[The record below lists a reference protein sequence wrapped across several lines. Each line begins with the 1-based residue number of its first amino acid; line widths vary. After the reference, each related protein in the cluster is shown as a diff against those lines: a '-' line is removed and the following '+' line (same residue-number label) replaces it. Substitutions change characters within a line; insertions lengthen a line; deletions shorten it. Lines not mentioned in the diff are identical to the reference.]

1 MTGRQVVPLT
11 AATTDLLRP
20 SCRGCVRWLRD
31 PVEAH
36 ADAARHSVPGLRA
49 WAETVTHEWGPPGLL
64 VRQGGRTVAHVVV
77 APPSLV
83 PRAALPATAPVS
95 DDAVLLLSL
104 SSSSRAFTKVAV
116 QSLGREL
123 LRRTVRAVEAYGGP
137 AVVTGCLSSAEVTQS
152 DLPWPP
158 PDVCRVPTTL
168 LTGVG
173 FTVVRPHPTCPRLR
187 LDLRS
192 AATVREDLT
201 SAVRAWL
208 ADRATAPAAT

>member
-137 AVVTGCLSSAEVTQS
+137 AVVTGCLSSAEVAQS

-192 AATVREDLT
+192 TATVREDVT

>member
-49 WAETVTHEWGPPGLL
+49 WAETVTREWGPPGLL

-137 AVVTGCLSSAEVTQS
+137 AVVTGCLSSAEVAQS

>member
-36 ADAARHSVPGLRA
+36 EDSPRHSGPRLRS
-49 WAETVTHEWGPPGLL
+49 WAETVTREWGPPGLL
-64 VRQGGRTVAHVVV
+64 VRQDGRTVAHVVV

-123 LRRTVRAVEAYGGP
+123 LRRRVRAVEAYGGS
-137 AVVTGCLSSAEVTQS
+137 AVVPGCLSPAAVTQS

-173 FTVVRPHPTCPRLR
+173 FTVVREHPTCPRLR

-192 AATVREDLT
+192 VATVREDVT
-201 SAVRAWL
+201 AAVRSWL
-208 ADRATAPAAT
+208 SDRATAPAAT